1 MRRVR
6 KFFSTFSL
14 TCTNFWVSR
23 TTTSDR
29 RAGGARLRKSKIW
42 KFRLGG
48 TRSSPFSTWFYG
60 GKNGFDGGL
69 RTGFECSSN
78 PYRPFNPHGTIRP
91 VEFFFQLFDRFF
103 AGFSVLPS
111 EPMEKF
117 RFFLRISTRGIFPRP
132 SVPTAPLYSVGK
144 YENAFFQQ
152 GVLRG
157 SKSKQLTLTLL
168 AQLCV
173 KSCTCRPQSGRIK
186 GARWN

>member
-42 KFRLGG
+42 KFRLGA

-78 PYRPFNPHGTIRP
+78 PYRPFNAHGTIRP
-91 VEFFFQLFDRFF
+91 VEFFFQLFDRF
-103 AGFSVLPS
+103 SPV
-111 EPMEKF
+111 F
-117 RFFLRISTRGIFPRP
+117 RF
-132 SVPTAPLYSVGK
+132 
-144 YENAFFQQ
+144 
-152 GVLRG
+152 
-157 SKSKQLTLTLL
+157 
-168 AQLCV
+168 
-173 KSCTCRPQSGRIK
+173 CRPNRWKSLDFFCGLVLGEFFRVRRYQPRHCTRSGSTKTRFFNRASL
-186 GARWN
+186 GVPNPNS